1 MSEVKFLNKYELKD
15 ILDITYSWME
25 NTNDGNGYTSN
36 HEIKYVYKNYSNV
49 YEIHCW
55 DNQGE
60 SWDDTFAFKCI
71 IPNDEFGNNYSLTSD
86 KNNDTVLFNHE
97 KEDYVRLIIKKV
109 LSDTLRYKSD
119 KVLDADVEDVV
130 KRFNHMYTDKAELE
144 AQIAHNKECAE
155 GAYDNYMYE
164 ECADY
169 GYDAKASQDAFS
181 RYCDYKNK
189 AEYLESRLNKLTN
202 NQGE

>member
-1 MSEVKFLNKYELKD
+1 MSEVKFLNKYESKD

-86 KNNDTVLFNHE
+86 KNNDAVLFNHE

-109 LSDTLRYKSD
+109 LGDTLKYESD
-119 KVLDADVEDVV
+119 EALNADVEEVV
-130 KRFNHMYTDKAELE
+130 NRFNCMYTDAKELE
-144 AQIAHNKECAE
+144 AQIAEYKERAE
-155 GAYDNYMYE
+155 GAYGNYMYE
-164 ECADY
+164 EAAELDY
-169 GYDAKASQDAFS
+169 NAKASQDAFS
-181 RYCDYKNK
+181 RYCDYKSK
-189 AEYLESRLNKLTN
+189 VEYLESRLTKLTN